1 MAEENKDSMQ
11 QVSPEGGPVGQELDA
26 AGKSLAEALRVSFM
40 ILKVIMV
47 VLAVLFLLSG
57 FKVVESDERA
67 IVLRFGKVRGA
78 GENAILRPGWH
89 WIFPYPIDEMVR
101 IPVEK
106 RVNLA
111 IDSFWYYEDPKD
123 LLPDGSVR
131 RARIG
136 ETLKPT
142 KDGYCIVRGEQTE
155 GRIAAGAGSDY
166 NIVHSKWVLTYQIT
180 DPIRFFQNV
189 YVNMDDIE
197 PGQNYADVIGKNVE
211 PVLKSLFEDAVV
223 RSMVNYT
230 IDEAIASK
238 DTIPNN
244 VRQLLQQRLDEIE
257 SGVRAAF
264 VQMSNSI
271 WPRQVEEAF
280 IESTKA
286 AQRKE
291 TAIREAQTY
300 QDKMLNEAV
309 GAVAEDLLALVLGEK
324 EVSKEQETFL
334 WSQLAGKAQEKIAA
348 ARAYRREV
356 VESAKA
362 NAAYLQAI
370 LPEYRQRPEL
380 VLHNIYVDAIE
391 NILGSVDEKVVI
403 DNPTSKELRIQ
414 LNRDPAIAPASEE
427 KKEGSNTKQ

>member
-1 MAEENKDSMQ
+1 MTDEDKKESLKRGVAG
-11 QVSPEGGPVGQELDA
+11 VEGLDP
-26 AGKSLAEALRVSFM
+26 AGKSLAEALRVSFV
-40 ILKVIMV
+40 ILKVIMA

-57 FKVVESDERA
+57 FKVVESDEKA

-78 GENAILRPGWH
+78 GESAILGPGWH

-101 IPVEK
+101 IPVENM
-106 RVNLA
+106 VNLP
-111 IDSFWYYEDPKD
+111 INSFWYYEDPAD

-131 RARIG
+131 RPRID

-142 KDGYCIVRGEQTE
+142 RDGYCIVRGEQTE

-189 YVNMDDIE
+189 YVDMDNIE
-197 PGQNYADVIGKNVE
+197 PGQNYADVIGRNVE
-211 PVLKSLFEDAVV
+211 PMLKSMFEDAVV

-238 DTIPNN
+238 ETIPGN
-244 VRQLLQQRLDEIE
+244 VGELLQERLDEID
-257 SGVRAAF
+257 SGVRVAS

-280 IESTKA
+280 IQSTKA
-286 AQRKE
+286 AQQKE

-300 QDKMLNEAV
+300 RDKALNEAA
-309 GAVAEDLLALVLGEK
+309 GAVSEELLATVLGEK
-324 EVSKEQETFL
+324 KVSKEQEDFL
-334 WSQLAGKAQEKIAA
+334 WSQLAGKSQGKIAQ

-370 LPEYRQRPEL
+370 LPEYRERPEL
-380 VLHNIYVDAIE
+380 VLHNLYAEAIE
-391 NILGSVDEKVVI
+391 RIFGSVDEKVVI

-414 LNRDPAIAPASEE
+414 LNRNPAIAPASEG
-427 KKEGSNTKQ
+427 KKEESSSKK